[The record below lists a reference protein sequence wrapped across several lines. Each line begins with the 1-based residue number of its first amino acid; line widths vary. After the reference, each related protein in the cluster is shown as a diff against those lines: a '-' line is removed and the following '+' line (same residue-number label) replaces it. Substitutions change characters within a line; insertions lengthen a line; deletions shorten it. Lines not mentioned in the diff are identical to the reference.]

1 VPARFTPTFP
11 ATFPATFH
19 EQRRVPWW
27 WWVVALV
34 VALPSV
40 EIVVVFAPEMTS
52 HGSWLRALVAGVIT
66 VAVIAGVLLSLSR
79 SDVDVDSGGLRADRD
94 VLPPTAIGQVRVLD
108 RPTARTVL
116 GRDARADAHL
126 SIRPWVHTAVQIEVR
141 DPADRTPYWVVGSRR
156 PNELAEALNMLRGS
170 SAGDDP
176 AGAHQEASNDRAG
189 ER

>member
-1 VPARFTPTFP
+1 MPASSLARF
-11 ATFPATFH
+11 H
-19 EQRRVPWW
+19 ERRRVPWW
-27 WWVVALV
+27 WWAVALV
-34 VALPSV
+34 IALPSV

-52 HGSWLRALVAGVIT
+52 HGSWLRALTAGIIT

-79 SDVDVDSGGLRADRD
+79 SEVDVDGGGLRADRD
-94 VLPPTAIGQVRVLD
+94 VLPPTAIGRVRVLD
-108 RPTARTVL
+108 RTTARMVL
-116 GRDARADAHL
+116 GREARADAHL

-156 PNELAEALNMLRGS
+156 PKELAAALNMLRGS

-176 AGAHQEASNDRAG
+176 ASAHQEASNDRAG